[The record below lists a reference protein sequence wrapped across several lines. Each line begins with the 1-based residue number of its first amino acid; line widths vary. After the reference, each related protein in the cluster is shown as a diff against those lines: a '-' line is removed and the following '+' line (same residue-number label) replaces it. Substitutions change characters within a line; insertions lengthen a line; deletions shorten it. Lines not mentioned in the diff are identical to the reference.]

1 MMELQVQVLFCLS
14 SSDARDKEG
23 GTLVFQAH
31 YYDTP
36 FRAQRT
42 VVPRTIFPPFGLS
55 SPKGRDTKKDCMCL
69 ELQVCILD

>member
-36 FRAQRT
+36 
-42 VVPRTIFPPFGLS
+42 
-55 SPKGRDTKKDCMCL
+55 L
-69 ELQVCILD
+69 ELSALWFQGPSSLPSV